1 MDLLKQFVEHI
12 NNVLD
17 TAEGISGSIMDDTG
31 IGSKEMLPM
40 MTNYAKEAVSLAYK
54 QFVRELNEPAP
65 QETTSDVDYSDI
77 QDSSDDQKFL
87 DKLKEEAN
95 IDGGM
100 MVVTDTTRSILTFY
114 TSEPTRLKEVI
125 MKHQNLVN
133 LVFPKFDYFSIIPA
147 HVLIKGKEK
156 FDNE

>member
-1 MDLLKQFVEHI
+1 MDLLKQFVDHI

-54 QFVRELNEPAP
+54 QFVRGLNEAATQGPKS
-65 QETTSDVDYSDI
+65 EVDYSDI
-77 QDSSDDQKFL
+77 QDPSDDQKFI

-95 IDGGM
+95 IDGGIM
-100 MVVTDTTRSILTFY
+100 MVPDTTRSILSFY

-125 MKHQNLVN
+125 MKHRNLVN
-133 LVFPKFDYFSIIPA
+133 LVFPEFDYFSIIPA
-147 HVLIKGKEK
+147 HVLIKESEK